1 MKWYILTVNLLLL
14 NISGKKDKMNALSG
28 YFTMNKIF
36 LYIGLFGQLCF
47 SMRFIIQWIYSEKA
61 KKSVIPVAFWYFSL
75 SGGIILLVYA
85 VYHRDPVFIMGQA
98 PGVFIYSRNIYLI
111 HKNKKEEVSQNE
123 GAKIEQVHSN
133 SEYRLQKMTE
143 EIELN

>member
-1 MKWYILTVNLLLL
+1 
-14 NISGKKDKMNALSG
+14 MNALSE
-28 YFTMNKIF
+28 YFTMDKIF
-36 LYIGLFGQLCF
+36 LYIGIFGQLCF

-75 SGGIILLVYA
+75 LGGIILLIYA
-85 VYHRDPVFIMGQA
+85 IYHRDPVFIMGQA

-111 HKNKKEEVSQNE
+111 NKSKKGEALQSE
-123 GAKIEQVHSN
+123 GTKTEKVHNN
-133 SEYRLQKMTE
+133 SEYRLQKGTE

>member
-1 MKWYILTVNLLLL
+1 MKAL
-14 NISGKKDKMNALSG
+14 NE
-28 YFTMNKIF
+28 YFTMDKIF

-75 SGGIILLVYA
+75 SGGIILLIYA
-85 VYHRDPVFIMGQA
+85 IYHKDPVFIMGQA

-111 HKNKKEEVSQNE
+111 HKNKKEEVSEYE
-123 GAKIEQVHSN
+123 GTKTEKVHNN
-133 SEYRLQKMTE
+133 SEYSLQKITE

>member
-1 MKWYILTVNLLLL
+1 MKAL
-14 NISGKKDKMNALSG
+14 NE
-28 YFTMNKIF
+28 YFTMDKIF

-75 SGGIILLVYA
+75 SGGIILLIYA
-85 VYHRDPVFIMGQA
+85 IYHRDPVFIMGQA

-111 HKNKKEEVSQNE
+111 HKNKKEEVSENE
-123 GAKIEQVHSN
+123 GTKTEKVHNN
-133 SEYRLQKMTE
+133 SEYSLQKITE

>member
-1 MKWYILTVNLLLL
+1 
-14 NISGKKDKMNALSG
+14 MNALNG
-28 YFTMNKIF
+28 YFTMDKIF
-36 LYIGLFGQLCF
+36 LYIGIFGQLCF

-75 SGGIILLVYA
+75 SGGIILLIYA

-111 HKNKKEEVSQNE
+111 HKSKKEEILQSE
-123 GAKIEQVHSN
+123 GTKTEKVHN
-133 SEYRLQKMTE
+133 NGGYRLQQGTE

>member
-1 MKWYILTVNLLLL
+1 M
-14 NISGKKDKMNALSG
+14 
-28 YFTMNKIF
+28 
-36 LYIGLFGQLCF
+36 
-47 SMRFIIQWIYSEKA
+47 
-61 KKSVIPVAFWYFSL
+61 AFWYFSL

-111 HKNKKEEVSQNE
+111 HKNKKEEASQNE
-123 GAKIEQVHSN
+123 GAKIEQVHNN

>member
-1 MKWYILTVNLLLL
+1 
-14 NISGKKDKMNALSG
+14 MNALNG
-28 YFTMNKIF
+28 YFTMDKIF
-36 LYIGLFGQLCF
+36 LYIGIFGQLCF

-75 SGGIILLVYA
+75 SGGIILLIYA

-111 HKNKKEEVSQNE
+111 HKSKKVEALQSE
-123 GAKIEQVHSN
+123 GTKIEKVHNN
-133 SEYRLQKMTE
+133 SEYCLQKGAE